1 MGALDAL
8 FGMFFNGM
16 VISSSLFGINVL
28 QCYIYFRSYGRDHF
42 IIKATV
48 ASTLLLDTLGMLF
61 LAKGIY
67 GYLITEWGNPSS
79 LEYLDYGVCIQSLV
93 AVFIAAIVQCFF
105 IHSIYV
111 VSLKNRFITGFIL
124 FLWIAALGSG
134 IAVNIE
140 ALVRRNTGIL
150 ADTHFKILLGLFF
163 NMSVFCDL
171 ATTTSLCYLL
181 RKAKSGFR
189 HTDTL
194 VDKIIV
200 YALSRGILTFIL
212 QALETIFFVALPDS
226 DLAWTLIHF
235 CLSKVYT
242 ISLLVTLNRRDTH
255 DSQEE
260 VICLDISSGMHSGVH
275 V

>member
-1 MGALDAL
+1 
-8 FGMFFNGM
+8 
-16 VISSSLFGINVL
+16 
-28 QCYIYFRSYGRDHF
+28 
-42 IIKATV
+42 
-48 ASTLLLDTLGMLF
+48 MLF

-134 IAVNIE
+134 IA
-140 ALVRRNTGIL
+140 
-150 ADTHFKILLGLFF
+150 ILLGLFF

-255 DSQEE
+255 DIQEE